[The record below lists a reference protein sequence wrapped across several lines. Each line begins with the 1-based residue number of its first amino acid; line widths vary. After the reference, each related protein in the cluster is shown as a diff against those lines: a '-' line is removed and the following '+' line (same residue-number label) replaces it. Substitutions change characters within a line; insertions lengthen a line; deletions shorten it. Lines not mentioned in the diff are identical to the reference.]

1 MWAWGLA
8 MVDFL
13 GPFLFGFSWLA
24 AAILLVVLLR
34 RPAAHA
40 VSVRSGVARDLAWI
54 LVALLLATFL
64 AGLPFS
70 LGLCHGGFDDPL
82 RCSVVPVDVIEP
94 LAPFTLLLALA
105 AIFAAPLLAAVALA
119 CEAVHRRT

>member
-1 MWAWGLA
+1 

-24 AAILLVVLLR
+24 GALLLVVLLT
-34 RPAAHA
+34 RPAARA
-40 VSVRSGVARDLAWI
+40 VSLRSRTARVSAYV

-70 LGLCHGGFDDPL
+70 LGLCRGGFDDPL

-119 CEAVHRRT
+119 FEAVHRRA

>member
-1 MWAWGLA
+1 

-13 GPFLFGFSWLA
+13 GPLLFGFSWLA
-24 AAILLVVLLR
+24 GALLLVVLLR

-40 VSVRSGVARDLAWI
+40 ISVRSGVARGLTWI
-54 LVALLLATFL
+54 LIALLLTTFL

-70 LGLCHGGFDDPL
+70 LGLCRGGFDDPL
-82 RCSVVPVDVIEP
+82 RCSVVSVTMVEP

-105 AIFAAPLLAAVALA
+105 TIVAAPLLAAVALTF
-119 CEAVHRRT
+119 ETVHRLA

>member
-1 MWAWGLA
+1 MGLA

-24 AAILLVVLLR
+24 GALLLVVLLR
-34 RPAAHA
+34 RSAARA
-40 VSVRSGVARDLAWI
+40 VSLRSRVARVSAYV

-70 LGLCHGGFDDPL
+70 LGLCRGGFDDPL

-105 AIFAAPLLAAVALA
+105 AIFAAPLLAAVALLF
-119 CEAVHRRT
+119 EALKRR